1 MICTDCKAATITQGH
16 WRQYNTPQ
24 CLYCTARWIQMLPK
38 VIRSWSTEK
47 ITAERRAVLSAA
59 TAYGHSEKDIRALVD
74 MKEMALQPAPEK
86 ARHK

>member
-1 MICTDCKAATITQGH
+1 MQCTDCKAAAITQGQ

-38 VIRSWSTEK
+38 VIRTWSTEK

-59 TAYGHSEKDIRALVD
+59 VAYGHPEQQIRDLAAL
-74 MKEMALQPAPEK
+74 KEMALQPVEVK
-86 ARHK
+86 RK

>member
-1 MICTDCKAATITQGH
+1 MTCTDCQAARETQGQ

-38 VIRSWSTEK
+38 VIRTWPTEK

-59 TAYGHSEKDIRALVD
+59 IAYGHPEQQIRDLAAL
-74 MKEMALQPAPEK
+74 KEMALQPVPEK
-86 ARHK
+86 TRHK